1 MASQWCGESFLLEVP
16 TRLRFVELHRKNSV
30 FAVDRRSLSQTAHR
44 VIVVNRRFVVTN
56 RDDLCSQSLYDWI
69 CSDWIVRFL
78 LASPRTRPRLRQPS
92 AASAARLSRRQAA
105 LRAFIGLP
113 GRPVGSQ
120 TGGSRTNWVDRLVL
134 GISPKPG
141 EPQPRPLALRFRQ
154 TQGWMT
160 EDMSEAV
167 YALLQNGHPVVF
179 SSRCTH
185 LGCAVH
191 WESSVSRFQCPCH
204 GGAYDPDGKVV
215 AGPPPLPL
223 RRLDA
228 ELRDSKVW
236 IRRT

>member
-1 MASQWCGESFLLEVP
+1 MVYTFLTVWCQIAQTVPKLSKTESVTRMEQRRKFLAKMVWGVQAVIGSVLTALLVSASVLP
-16 TRLRFVELHRKNSV
+16 V
-30 FAVDRRSLSQTAHR
+30 FSSRRSDWVPL
-44 VIVVNRRFVVTN
+44 V
-56 RDDLCSQSLYDWI
+56 DLEQLTD
-69 CSDWIVRFL
+69 
-78 LASPRTRPRLRQPS
+78 QPS
-92 AASAARLSRRQAA
+92 
-105 LRAFIGLP
+105 
-113 GRPVGSQ
+113 
-120 TGGSRTNWVDRLVL
+120 
-134 GISPKPG
+134 
-141 EPQPRPLALRFRQ
+141 PLALRFRQ
-154 TQGWMT
+154 SQGWLT

-204 GGAYDPDGKVV
+204 GGAYDPHGKVV

-228 ELRDSKVW
+228 ELRDGKVW